1 MKIDVNKLD
10 ASAQK
15 TEAGLDSM
23 KIDVMKLEA
32 ILSELGIVSPA
43 GLLSGLDVQG
53 YLDQLDHVLALAAG
67 ERQRLGELLRA
78 AERITLGQL
87 EDALSEQRR
96 SGCKLGDIL
105 VEKRVLTQRERDV
118 VLEFQRH
125 QAGAVPAAGKFYLGT
140 ILVATGQIT
149 RAQLEDA
156 LRRQAVTGRRL
167 GDELIESGQASKGQ
181 IEGGLLLQRKLVTAA
196 LIIAMML
203 VAPLA
208 LTVPSAQA
216 GQTASM
222 QVSVTVIA
230 NTKVRTDYQATQLK
244 ITEADVTRGYI
255 DAPAASR
262 FLVSTNSR
270 SGYHMEFYP
279 IGNLFESVQIEGLGN
294 AVRLG
299 ADGGTI
305 VQRDPL
311 LPNMTHELSYR
322 FILRPDV
329 QSGSYQWPLLLS
341 VRPL

>member
-1 MKIDVNKLD
+1 MNTDVNKLD
-10 ASAQK
+10 AILSALGIVASADLL
-15 TEAGLDSM
+15 AGLD
-23 KIDVMKLEA
+23 IEVR
-32 ILSELGIVSPA
+32 
-43 GLLSGLDVQG
+43 
-53 YLDQLDHVLALAAG
+53 LDQLDEVVALAAG

-78 AERITLGQL
+78 AERITPEQL

-96 SGCKLGDIL
+96 SGCKLGEIL
-105 VEKRVLTQRERDV
+105 IEKGVLTQRERDV
-118 VLEFQRH
+118 VLEFQRR
-125 QAGAVPAAGKFYLGT
+125 QAGQGLTAGKLYLGHV
-140 ILVATGQIT
+140 LVATDQIT

-156 LRRQAVTGRRL
+156 LRRQVATGRRL
-167 GDELIESGQASKGQ
+167 GDELIEVDQASKGQ
-181 IEGGLLLQRKLVTAA
+181 IEGGLLLQRKLGTYA
-196 LIIAMML
+196 LIMAMML
-203 VAPLA
+203 AR
-208 LTVPSAQA
+208 LTTIAPSAEA
-216 GQTASM
+216 GQTSASM
-222 QVSVTVIA
+222 QVSVAVIA

-255 DAPAASR
+255 DVPAASR

-270 SGYHMEFYP
+270 SGYLMEFYP
-279 IGNLFESVQIEGLGN
+279 IGDLFESVQIEGLGN

>member
-1 MKIDVNKLD
+1 MSKDKLAKVPMKTDVNKLD
-10 ASAQK
+10 AMLSAS
-15 TEAGLDSM
+15 A
-23 KIDVMKLEA
+23 VVA
-32 ILSELGIVSPA
+32 PA
-43 GLLSGLDVQG
+43 GLLSGLDVRG
-53 YLDQLDHVLALAAG
+53 YVDPLDHALALAAG

-78 AERITLGQL
+78 AERITPGQL

-96 SGCKLGDIL
+96 SGCKLGEIL
-105 VEKRVLTQRERDV
+105 IEKGVFTQRIRDV

-125 QAGAVPAAGKFYLGT
+125 QASAGPVPGKLYLGA

-149 RAQLEDA
+149 RAQLENA
-156 LRRQAVTGRRL
+156 LRRQAGTGRRL
-167 GDELIESGQASKGQ
+167 GDELIQTGQASKGQ
-181 IEGGLLLQRKLVTAA
+181 IEGGLLLQRKLVTFA
-196 LIIAMML
+196 LIMAMML
-203 VAPLA
+203 APLA
-208 LTVPSAQA
+208 ATTPSAEA

-222 QVSVTVIA
+222 QVSATVIA

-255 DAPAASR
+255 DVPAASR

-270 SGYHMEFYP
+270 SGYLVQFYP

-305 VQRDPL
+305 VQRGPP

-322 FILRPDV
+322 FILRPDAH
-329 QSGSYQWPLLLS
+329 SGSYQWPLLLS
-341 VRPL
+341 VSAL

>member
-1 MKIDVNKLD
+1 MEFVAIGGYQHLQTLSEGYLMTTKAKELD
-10 ASAQK
+10 AVLSA
-15 TEAGLDSM
+15 
-23 KIDVMKLEA
+23 
-32 ILSELGIVSPA
+32 LGIDADGGP
-43 GLLSGLDVQG
+43 
-53 YLDQLDHVLALAAG
+53 LDQLDDILALAAG
-67 ERQRLGELLRA
+67 ERQPLGELLCA
-78 AERITLGQL
+78 AERITPVQL
-87 EDALSEQRR
+87 EDALVEQRR
-96 SGCKLGDIL
+96 SGHKLGEIL
-105 VEKRVLTQRERDV
+105 IEKGVLTQRERDV
-118 VLEFQRH
+118 VLEFQRR
-125 QAGAVPAAGKFYLGT
+125 QAGPVPGAGKLYLGN

-156 LRRQAVTGRRL
+156 LRRQAATGRRL
-167 GDELIESGQASKGQ
+167 GEELIEAGQASKGQ
-181 IEGGLLLQRKLVTAA
+181 IEGGLLLQRKLVTHA
-196 LIIAMML
+196 LIMATML
-203 VAPLA
+203 APLA
-208 LTVPSAQA
+208 STVPSAEA

-222 QVSVTVIA
+222 QVSVAVIA

-255 DAPAASR
+255 DVPAASR

-270 SGYHMEFYP
+270 SGYLMEFYP

-322 FILRPDV
+322 FILRPDA